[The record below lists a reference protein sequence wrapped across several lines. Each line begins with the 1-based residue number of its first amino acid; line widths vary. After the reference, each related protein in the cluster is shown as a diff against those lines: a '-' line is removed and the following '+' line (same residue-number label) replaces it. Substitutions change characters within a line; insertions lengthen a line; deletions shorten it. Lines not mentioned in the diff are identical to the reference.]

1 MKLQLALIILGL
13 VLIGLV
19 FAISRYPDAVER
31 LRSNVQ
37 RKIRSMGATG
47 QAKHRNKQ
55 KNKSKRGSH
64 REPVFGDADTRAAEG
79 VAGVASFDTGA
90 PQFDPD
96 SGACRAESQGNV
108 ETLSGDAVTM
118 SQGGLAQQSAVI
130 QTSLDLPEVEIQEPE
145 ITTLKPVEEVV
156 EPSGP
161 FTSLR
166 QIDYW
171 IKLSPAV
178 AVSQADIKQALEGWS
193 DIAFPVQ
200 IHALTQ
206 EAPHWV
212 DINDADAN
220 TKVVDVVASYQLLD
234 AGKASSID
242 DLKAFNQKVGDLGA
256 LLNAEKLMMASP
268 EQALVQSQR
277 LEKFYFD
284 SHGPLEVSVCAP
296 AGQAFIGKLVE
307 TSAKQQGLD
316 YLDGEYVR
324 LKRMASDSIILYRM
338 RNDDAPS
345 FDQDMSSNG
354 VIQSVRFSMN
364 PALSQ
369 TPGRDA
375 KEMLDAVKAFA
386 SRVKGDIRIPGKNTF
401 HSDQLLNLRNRVS
414 KLEKDMIQAGL
425 EPGSQEIKRIFS

>member
-19 FAISRYPDAVER
+19 FAISRYPGAIEQIQ
-31 LRSNVQ
+31 NKIQ
-37 RKIRSMGATG
+37 RKMRSMTSAR
-47 QAKHRNKQ
+47 QAKPRGRQ
-55 KNKSKRGSH
+55 KTDKARRAAH
-64 REPVFGDADTRAAEG
+64 REPSLGSAADGENAAT
-79 VAGVASFDTGA
+79 ASFSTGA
-90 PQFDPD
+90 PQFGSDAGDTEVDSQMIPD
-96 SGACRAESQGNV
+96 DDLQGAQSVG
-108 ETLSGDAVTM
+108 M
-118 SQGGLAQQSAVI
+118 S
-130 QTSLDLPEVEIQEPE
+130 QTSLDLPEVEPVEPE
-145 ITTLKPVEEVV
+145 ITTLKPQKAV

-171 IKLSPAV
+171 IKLSPSV
-178 AVSQADIKQALEGWS
+178 AVSQAEIKQAQDGWS

-212 DINDADAN
+212 DLNDTDKN
-220 TKVVDVVASYQLLD
+220 TMVVDVVASYQLLD
-234 AGKASSID
+234 DGKASTIE
-242 DLKAFNQKVGDLGA
+242 DLATFDQKVGDLGA
-256 LLNAEKLMMASP
+256 ALKAEKLMMASP
-268 EQALVQSQR
+268 QQALAQSQR
-277 LEKFYFD
+277 LEKFYAD

-296 AGQAFIGKLVE
+296 EGQAFIGKLVE

-338 RNDDAPS
+338 CNDDAPS

-386 SRVKGDIRIPGKNTF
+386 SRVKGDIRIPGKDTF
-401 HSDQLLNLRNRVS
+401 HTDQLLNLRNRVS
-414 KLEKDMIQAGL
+414 KLERDMIQAGL
-425 EPGSQEIKRIFS
+425 EPGSQEIRRIFS